1 MTIVKICGVTRLEDA
16 LHAAAVGADMLG
28 LNFFRKSPRYIPVDD
43 AARLVQTMRAELGSA
58 APLVV
63 GVFVNEVVANISSI
77 STRVGLNFCQLSGDE
92 SADMLRELRGIAFK
106 AIQPQHMAAA
116 LDDAGYFAP
125 SMPVDERAPSLL
137 LDAYHPD
144 LRGGTGVTASHEIV
158 LALKAR
164 VPRLMLAGGLTP
176 DNVGQHVGAVQP
188 WGVDV
193 ASGVEDGTPGHKDPR
208 MVTTFIANAKG
219 V

>member
-1 MTIVKICGVTRLEDA
+1 MTVVKICGITRLQDA
-16 LHAAAVGADMLG
+16 LHAAAAGADMLG
-28 LNFFRKSPRYIPVDD
+28 LNFYRKSPRYIPVDD
-43 AARLVQTMRAELGSA
+43 AARLAQALRAELGNA
-58 APLVV
+58 APLLV

-77 STRVGLNFCQLSGDE
+77 SNKVGLNFCQLSGDE
-92 SADMLRELRGIAFK
+92 SADMLRELRGIAYK
-106 AIQPQHMAAA
+106 AIQPQNMAAA

-125 SMPVDERAPSLL
+125 SMPASERAPSLL

-144 LRGGTGVTASHEIV
+144 LRGGTGATASREIA

-176 DNVGQHVGAVQP
+176 DNVAQHVAAVQP

-193 ASGVEDGTPGHKDPR
+193 ASGVEDGIPGQKDAG
-208 MVTTFIANAKG
+208 MVTAFIANAKG